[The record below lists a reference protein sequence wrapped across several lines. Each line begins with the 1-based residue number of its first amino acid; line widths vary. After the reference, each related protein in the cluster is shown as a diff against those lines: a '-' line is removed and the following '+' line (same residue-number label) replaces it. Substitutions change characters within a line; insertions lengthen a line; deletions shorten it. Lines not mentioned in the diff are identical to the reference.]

1 MYSRLFIWGANA
13 IIELHKKR
21 RSIFFIGFS
30 SLGLIIIMMIPV
42 QSSLVFYKE
51 NTNTI
56 LAHLP
61 LNANDHF
68 NIVYTHSIHLTDVTE
83 HYVVTDDYEIKQTEM
98 SFSEF
103 GIGMPSYATGDQE
116 LVFEKDEYHLRNIN
130 TTHAE
135 IAIRTGYVVP
145 EQRLVWGNDAENQI
159 WFKDHFEL
167 RSWITMKVDYLSLW
181 QWLKGEQL
189 NGNNE

>member
-1 MYSRLFIWGANA
+1 MN
-13 IIELHKKR
+13 LHKKV
-21 RSIFFIGFS
+21 RSFLFIG
-30 SLGLIIIMMIPV
+30 LGLLVFIFIFTIPV
-42 QSSLVFYKE
+42 NSSLVFYKE

-56 LAHLP
+56 LAYVP
-61 LNANDHF
+61 LKPNDHF
-68 NIVYTHSIHLTDVTE
+68 KIIYTHSIHLTDVTE
-83 HYVVTDDYEIKQTEM
+83 HYVITDGYEITQTEM

-116 LVFEKDEYHLRNIN
+116 LVFEEGEYHLRNIN
-130 TTHAE
+130 TTHSE

-145 EQRLVWGNDAENQI
+145 EQRLVWGKDAENQI

-167 RSWITMKVDYLSLW
+167 RSWITMQVDHISLW

-189 NGNNE
+189 NGNK